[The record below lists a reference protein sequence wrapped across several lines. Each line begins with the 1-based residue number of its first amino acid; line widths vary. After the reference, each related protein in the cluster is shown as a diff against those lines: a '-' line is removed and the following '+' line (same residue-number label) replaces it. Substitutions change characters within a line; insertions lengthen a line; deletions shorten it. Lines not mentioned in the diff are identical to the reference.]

1 MSMRS
6 SAKQA
11 GGVSLCLHLLA
22 LMVVALGLELFS
34 NASQPPE
41 DYLELSLTALPQ
53 SKGGM
58 PQALPAIEAPQAPAV
73 QKQQAMREEAS
84 ASMAVSPAGIP
95 SSAAEGGPSFG
106 GGTSNSEVARADQV
120 SGESGGGSSRG
131 GEAPAGS
138 GRVLPPRILRQT
150 EVSYPEAMRRQRI
163 EGRVVVSMV
172 VLEDGSVGDASVV
185 VSSGYGELDE
195 AAVNTVK
202 QWQFVPARQERG
214 GPVRCRTTLPVGFH
228 LQR

>member
-6 SAKQA
+6 SAKKA
-11 GGVSLCLHLLA
+11 GGASFGLHLLA
-22 LMVVALGLELFS
+22 FMVVALGLELFPT
-34 NASQPPE
+34 ASQPPE

-53 SKGGM
+53 SNGGM
-58 PQALPAIEAPQAPAV
+58 PQALPAIEAPQAPAT

-84 ASMAVSPAGIP
+84 ASVVASLTGIP
-95 SSAAEGGPSFG
+95 SYEAEGGQFLG
-106 GGTSNSEVARADQV
+106 GGTSNSEVVRTDRV
-120 SGESGGGSSRG
+120 PEERGWGSSRG